1 MGTLSNE
8 DLARFIAPCGGGGTE
23 REVEV
28 SAENNVSASSEV
40 PVGLELDDSE
50 LLFIEELAGNRDYF
64 DSDEFFRLEY
74 GSSKSCID
82 VEGRNFKDID
92 QVEPEDLDFAWK
104 GGRDDSCLEDKDRQP
119 AGSSKDSI
127 PRVPFYK
134 MYAFADPLD
143 YLLMAIGTLGAVVH
157 GLAVPVYFYFFGR
170 LVDAFGENYA
180 NPSSMA
186 SEVSTYSL
194 YLLYLALVVLGAA
207 WLEVSCW
214 MHSGERQSA
223 KIRIKYLKSIL
234 VQDVG
239 FFDTDMCVGEIVN
252 QISSDIL
259 IIQDAISEK
268 AGNLIHFL
276 ARFIGGLVAGFVAV
290 WQLALITVAVVPAI
304 ALAGGAYAVSLI
316 NTAAKSQKA
325 NEEAGKIAEQVIA
338 QVRTV
343 YSFGGE
349 ARAAK
354 AYSDALQPTL
364 RLGKR
369 AGLVKGLGI
378 GVTYGLV
385 LCAWALLLWYAGVL
399 IRHGMSDAGK
409 AFTTILNIVVSGFSL
424 GQAFSNFPA
433 LAEGRAAASNIIQ
446 MVKRRP
452 AMLHNQGGRLEEVYG
467 DIELRNICFSYPSRP
482 ESLVL
487 KDFSLMVPAGKTI
500 AIIGSSGSGKST
512 VVSLIERFYD
522 PLSGD
527 VLLDGTN
534 IKYLELQ
541 WLRKQIGLV
550 SQEPILFATT
560 IRENLLYSKEDA
572 TMEELIEVSKASNA
586 HEFID
591 LFPEGYETQVGERG
605 VQLSGG
611 EKQRVALAR
620 AMLKNPKILL
630 LDEATSALDTGS
642 QQLVQ
647 DALDRFRVGRTTVV
661 IAHQLSTIRHADSI
675 AVVHHGRIVE
685 MGTHEELLAKGEKG
699 AYAALSK
706 LQDTGL
712 FLVQMAE
719 NMATIA
725 TRKSGTW
732 FVCRLSD
739 EFSSEESCFDLD
751 LGANQAVEEP
761 EGPRPPRPSIWRLMQ
776 LNKPEWPYAL
786 LGTIG
791 AIISGCEFPLFALA
805 ITQVLITFYSPDKEF
820 LKKEVSKFSLILT
833 GSTICVVFSHM
844 LQHYSFGAMGESLTK
859 RVREMMFLGILNN
872 EISWF
877 DEEDNRCGLV
887 ASRLASDATMVRVVI
902 ADRMST
908 IVQNLALMFVAFF
921 IAYVLEW
928 RVAVVIT
935 ATFPLLLIAL
945 VGEQMFLKGFSGDL
959 SKAYSRAS
967 TVASEAVGNIRTV
980 AAFCSEK
987 KVIDSFVRE
996 LQVPKRKVFL
1006 RGHVAGV
1013 CYGISQF
1020 FLYTSY
1026 ALGLWYSSVLIKKG
1040 VTGFANAIKTFMVII
1055 ITAFGVAETLATAP
1069 DLIKGSQALYAVFEI
1084 MDRKG
1089 QINPNTRAMEI
1100 SNVKGDVDFRHVEFS
1115 YPARKDVVIFRDL
1128 SLRIRAGKSLALV
1141 GASGSGK
1148 SSVVALIQRFYD
1160 PVSGYIM
1167 IDGKNIRSLN
1177 LQSLRR
1183 HIGLVQQEPALFSCS
1198 IYENILYGK
1207 EGASEAEIVQAAK
1220 TANAHGFISSL
1231 PNGYQ
1236 TQVGERGVQLSGGQK
1251 QRVAIARAVLK
1262 CPAILLLDEAT
1273 SALDAHSEKQV
1284 QEALDRVMR
1293 GRTTLIVAHR
1303 FSAIRNADIIAVVQ
1317 DGTVVEQ
1324 GSPKELLS
1332 NRNSAYFQLVKL
1344 HARHRTSKL
1353 EIL

>member
-1 MGTLSNE
+1 
-8 DLARFIAPCGGGGTE
+8 
-23 REVEV
+23 
-28 SAENNVSASSEV
+28 
-40 PVGLELDDSE
+40 
-50 LLFIEELAGNRDYF
+50 
-64 DSDEFFRLEY
+64 
-74 GSSKSCID
+74 
-82 VEGRNFKDID
+82 
-92 QVEPEDLDFAWK
+92 
-104 GGRDDSCLEDKDRQP
+104 
-119 AGSSKDSI
+119 
-127 PRVPFYK
+127 

-186 SEVSTYSL
+186 SEVST
-194 YLLYLALVVLGAA
+194 
-207 WLEVSCW
+207 VSCW

-699 AYAALSK
+699 YWSIPSSNGRKHGYYRYEKVWVRTSVFSFSK
-706 LQDTGL
+706 
-712 FLVQMAE
+712 
-719 NMATIA
+719 
-725 TRKSGTW
+725 RTW

-739 EFSSEESCFDLD
+739 EFSSEESW
-751 LGANQAVEEP
+751 
-761 EGPRPPRPSIWRLMQ
+761 PRPPRPSIWRLMQ